1 MEAQEWKF
9 ESPYPPAARLLIISS
24 VTHGGGACVCVCVC
38 VCVGCVCV
46 CVCVWAVSA
55 RVTGSGCLVTGNL
68 GQWQQRKS
76 SDLLRHFVCPSQ
88 KSFGRR
94 RCRSGSAISQPAVQ
108 KPRKTS
114 KGLAGEGVISTEHE
128 GRNGSTR
135 AFHTQTLWLH
145 RTAPLPFQGQFLCAE
160 QRPETPFH
168 TFLTT

>member
-9 ESPYPPAARLLIISS
+9 ESPYPPAARLLIISC
-24 VTHGGGACVCVCVC
+24 VTHGEGACVCVCVS
-38 VCVGCVCV
+38 VLD
-46 CVCVWAVSA
+46 VCVWAVSA

-68 GQWQQRKS
+68 GQWQHRKS
-76 SDLLRHFVCPSQ
+76 SDQLQHFVCPSQ

-114 KGLAGEGVISTEHE
+114 KELAGERVISTEHG

-135 AFHTQTLWLH
+135 LFDTQTLTSPNCPITISRPISTCRATPWN
-145 RTAPLPFQGQFLCAE
+145 PLSHVSNHLNI
-160 QRPETPFH
+160 
-168 TFLTT
+168 